1 MLLEV
6 VYIHRR
12 HGSYWNVVE
21 NDRRPEKVI
30 EGYGNIW
37 KSLENTRTVH
47 R

>member
-21 NDRRPEKVI
+21 GSGRSEKVM
-30 EGYGNIW
+30 EGYGSIW
-37 KSLENTRTVH
+37 KSLENARTVH